1 MEHHRI
7 IHKINA
13 SNKITAMRE
22 ATVENLKMAKT
33 YVDDSAAN
41 QAAENVVCDFL
52 KQLGFDDVVEAFRD
66 VKYWKH

>member
-13 SNKITAMRE
+13 SNKIAAMRE
-22 ATVENLKMAKT
+22 ATVENLKIAKT

-41 QAAENVVCDFL
+41 QAAENAVCDFL

-66 VKYWKH
+66 VKYWKR